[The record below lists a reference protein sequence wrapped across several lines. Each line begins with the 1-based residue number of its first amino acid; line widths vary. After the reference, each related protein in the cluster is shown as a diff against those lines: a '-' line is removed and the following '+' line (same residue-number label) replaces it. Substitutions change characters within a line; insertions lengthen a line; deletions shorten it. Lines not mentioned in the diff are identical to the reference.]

1 MTALATPIP
10 APADR
15 RPTKIAALAPAAL
28 AAVLALAGA
37 VAVAGNLVRDGA
49 GYFNSPTKTFTSH
62 GYAIAMKSVDVSD
75 APSWVF
81 GRHGLNSIRVKAY
94 GDRPL
99 FIGIARAAD
108 IDRYLRGTDHEDV
121 SGLTYYPFHVGY
133 DHFNG
138 LAPHG
143 GPANESFWAKSAR
156 GSGSLTL
163 AWKPRP
169 GNWRAVVMNADGSR
183 EVTAS
188 MQFGAR
194 TSLLEWLGAA
204 LLGLAL
210 VAAAAA
216 AALHPR
222 AHA

>member
-1 MTALATPIP
+1 MTALATSIP
-10 APADR
+10 APARR
-15 RPTKIAALAPAAL
+15 RPTKIAAIAMAAT

-37 VAVAGNLVRDGA
+37 VAVAGNLYRDGD

-75 APSWVF
+75 APRWVF
-81 GRHGLNSIRVKAY
+81 GHEGIDSIRVQAY

-108 IDRYLRGTDHEDV
+108 IDRYLQGTDHEDV
-121 SGLTYYPFHVGY
+121 SGLTYYPFHVSY
-133 DHFNG
+133 DHVNG
-138 LAPHG
+138 LAPRTS
-143 GPANESFWAKSAR
+143 PANVSFWAKSAR
-156 GSGSLTL
+156 GAGSLTL

-194 TSLLEWLGAA
+194 TPLLRWMGAA

-210 VAAAAA
+210 LTAATA
-216 AALHPR
+216 AALHRRTR
-222 AHA
+222 A

>member
-10 APADR
+10 APAQR
-15 RPTKIAALAPAAL
+15 RPTKIVAIGMTVT

-37 VAVAGNLVRDGA
+37 VALAGNLFRDGG
-49 GYFNSPTKTFTSH
+49 GYFNTPTKAFTSH

-81 GRHGLNSIRVKAY
+81 GHHGINSIRVKAY

-99 FIGIARAAD
+99 FIGIARAGD

-121 SGLTYYPFHVGY
+121 SGLTYYPFHVSY
-133 DHFNG
+133 DHVNG
-138 LAPHG
+138 LAPRNP
-143 GPANESFWAKSAR
+143 PANESFCAKSAR

-183 EVTAS
+183 HITAS
-188 MQFGAR
+188 MRFGAR
-194 TSLLEWLGAA
+194 TPLLKWIGPA

-210 VAAAAA
+210 LAAAIA
-216 AALHPR
+216 AALHCR
-222 AHA
+222 ARA

>member
-10 APADR
+10 APAQR
-15 RPTKIAALAPAAL
+15 RPTKIAAIALAVT

-37 VAVAGNLVRDGA
+37 VALAGDLFRDGE

-81 GRHGLNSIRVKAY
+81 GRHGISSIRVKAY
-94 GDRPL
+94 GDQPL
-99 FIGIARAAD
+99 FLGIARVAD
-108 IDRYLRGTDHEDV
+108 IDRYLRGTDHDDV
-121 SGLTYYPFHVGY
+121 SGLTYYPFHVSY

-138 LAPHG
+138 LAPRTS
-143 GPANESFWAKSAR
+143 PANESFWAKSAR

-169 GNWRAVVMNADGSR
+169 GNWRAVLMNAGGSSG
-183 EVTAS
+183 VTAT
-188 MQFGAR
+188 MQFGVR
-194 TSLLEWLGAA
+194 TPLVKWISSA
-204 LLGLAL
+204 LLVLAIL
-210 VAAAAA
+210 AAATAA
-216 AALHPR
+216 VLNRR
-222 AHA
+222 ARA